1 MRQLI
6 RLLEQHNHAYYVMDA
21 PTISD
26 AEYDH
31 LFHALKAL
39 EQQHPQLI
47 QPDSPISK
55 VGGEAL
61 GQFANIAHAVP
72 MLSLGNSFEFAD
84 LQAFDQRIRER
95 LPNQSIE
102 YELELKL
109 DGLAVSLIYQHGQLI
124 QAVTRGDGET
134 GEDITHNALT
144 IRNLPKVLAGQANT
158 ESIPELLEVRGEVLM
173 PKKGFEKL
181 NREAVAKGEK
191 TFANPRNAA
200 AGSLRQLDPKIAASR
215 PLAFYAYGV
224 ARCEPV
230 NTNTT
235 QYEQLQW
242 LTGFGFAIAER
253 QFVVD
258 SIEAAQEKYQ
268 QILTERPQLSV
279 EIDGMVVKVNSIR
292 QQQQLG
298 FLSREPRWATAYK
311 FPAESA
317 ITTVEQ
323 IDWQV
328 GRTGTLTPVAR
339 LKPVLVGGVTVSNV
353 TLHNIGEIY
362 RLDVRVGDTVSVH
375 RAGDVIPKVEK
386 VWPEFRPAYRTQKA
400 IYQNYFDVQKEIK
413 KLPQAKVLV
422 HKRFRASRLFGQ
434 LRGVYFFCA
443 NNDIEAIAS
452 EVSKALECNG
462 LESQVLKNLFHRYV
476 SGALPSSYYLWF
488 TQQGFFL
495 HTNFPKYTVLK
506 KIKTDN
512 VREVTVSMLHA
523 NFGKVFLPKRCP
535 VCQSPVV
542 MPEGEALARCS
553 GGLYCPA
560 QRVEAIRHFVSRK
573 AMDVDG
579 LGDRWVEG
587 LQQIGL
593 LNNVADLYQ
602 LQQHREQLLGL
613 EKMGEKSVQ
622 NLLDAIETSKKTTLP
637 RLVYALGIRGVGE
650 TTARMLADQFQS
662 LDALMAADVEALQKT
677 PDVGLVTAEWIF
689 DFFRA
694 PHNREVI
701 DGLLAAGITYP
712 APAPRTRQQLTGESW
727 CVTGT
732 LAQFSRDQATQML
745 QSLGARVSG
754 SVSSKTKCVLAGEK
768 AGSKLAKAE
777 QLGVQVMNEA
787 QFVEF
792 LAEHGVDVGLF
803 A

>member
-1 MRQLI
+1 MTEQADLFAAEPLATPKKTDQAASNDTAIFAQMRQLI

-21 PTISD
+21 PSITD

-31 LFHALKAL
+31 LFHALKDL
-39 EQQHPQLI
+39 EQQYPQLV
-47 QPDSPISK
+47 QRDSPTSK

-72 MLSLGNSFEFAD
+72 MLSLGNSFEFSD

-95 LPNQSIE
+95 LPNQNIE

-144 IRNLPKVLAGQANT
+144 IRNLPKVLAGQADAKT
-158 ESIPELLEVRGEVLM
+158 IPQPLPELLEVRGEVLM
-173 PKKGFEKL
+173 PKKGFDKL
-181 NREAVAKGEK
+181 NREAAAKGEK

-224 ARCEPV
+224 ARCEPATS
-230 NTNTT
+230 NAT
-235 QYEQLQW
+235 QSEQLQW

-258 SIEAAQEKYQ
+258 SIEAVQEKYQ
-268 QILTERPQLSV
+268 QILAERPNLSV
-279 EIDGMVVKVNSIR
+279 EIDGMVVKVNSMR

-386 VWPEFRPAYRTQKA
+386 VWPEFRPEQVK
-400 IYQNYFDVQKEIK
+400 
-413 KLPQAKVLV
+413 
-422 HKRFRASRLFGQ
+422 G
-434 LRGVYFFCA
+434 
-443 NNDIEAIAS
+443 NDQH
-452 EVSKALECNG
+452 V
-462 LESQVLKNLFHRYV
+462 R
-476 SGALPSSYYLWF
+476 LPS
-488 TQQGFFL
+488 
-495 HTNFPKYTVLK
+495 
-506 KIKTDN
+506 
-512 VREVTVSMLHA
+512 A
-523 NFGKVFLPKRCP
+523 CP

-622 NLLDAIETSKKTTLP
+622 NLLDAIETSKATTLP

-701 DGLLAAGITYP
+701 DGLLAAGIRYP
-712 APAPRTRQQLTGESW
+712 APAPRTRQPLTGESW

-777 QLGVQVMNEA
+777 QLGVSVMNEA
-787 QFVEF
+787 AFVDF

-803 A
+803 E